1 MMNPFGPR
9 GPSPYGMGGPSSFG
23 GQGQMSLGSLGQGPA
38 ANMGWLHTL
47 WGARQ
52 PQAPASTLP
61 GAMPD
66 PMQSQPITDQSQ
78 QMTQQNAL
86 QMANAGPNP
95 FGPGMPALGG
105 TDTPWGGWQGALLP
119 GMNATQSAQ
128 AQQAQPGFVM
138 PTAQP
143 SSIWNRNG

>member
-9 GPSPYGMGGPSSFG
+9 GPSPYGMGGPSPFG

-61 GAMPD
+61 GAATFAARSPAK
-66 PMQSQPITDQSQ
+66 
-78 QMTQQNAL
+78 TQACSRC
-86 QMANAGPNP
+86 AA
-95 FGPGMPALGG
+95 
-105 TDTPWGGWQGALLP
+105 
-119 GMNATQSAQ
+119 
-128 AQQAQPGFVM
+128 
-138 PTAQP
+138 
-143 SSIWNRNG
+143 SS